1 MVESTLIKA
10 GSRMQSKRKIDPLD
24 TIYECFNSIKITQQ
38 LKENRDRTSE
48 NKVRRNITKELD
60 NLNKTVKPNRAAK
73 RQLLKLRSK

>member
-10 GSRMQSKRKIDPLD
+10 VSRMQSERKIDLLD

-38 LKENRDRTSE
+38 LKENKDRTSK

>member
-10 GSRMQSKRKIDPLD
+10 GSRMQSETKIDPLD

-38 LKENRDRTSE
+38 LKENKDRTSE
-48 NKVRRNITKELD
+48 NKVRRYITNELD

-73 RQLLKLRSK
+73 MQLLKLRSK